1 MTREEIQ
8 EICKQY
14 NVMYL
19 LENESNYRCDTLWLN
34 DTWIGD
40 VDYFNDDYSVY
51 DYVHNRFINTK
62 KLLHELLADKLL
74 MFKKFNEMKRLQK
87 MKRDFND

>member
-1 MTREEIQ
+1 MTRAEIQ

-14 NVMYL
+14 NVTFL
-19 LENESNYRCDTLWLN
+19 PKNKSNYRCDTLWLN

-40 VDYFNDDYSVY
+40 VEYFNDDYSVY
-51 DYVHNRFINTK
+51 DYVHNKFVNTK
-62 KLLHELLADKLL
+62 DLLHKLLSDKVL
-74 MFKKFNEMKRLQK
+74 MFKKFYEMKRIQK

>member
-1 MTREEIQ
+1 MTKAEIQ

-14 NVMYL
+14 NVTFL
-19 LENESNYRCDTLWLN
+19 PENKSNYRFDTLWLN
-34 DTWIGD
+34 NVWIGD
-40 VDYFNDDYSVY
+40 VEYFNDDYSVY
-51 DYVHNRFINTK
+51 DYVHNKFINTK
-62 KLLHELLADKLL
+62 ELLHELLADKLL

>member
-1 MTREEIQ
+1 MTRAEIQ

-14 NVMYL
+14 NVTFCPK
-19 LENESNYRCDTLWLN
+19 NKTNYRCDTLWLN
-34 DTWIGD
+34 NDWIGD
-40 VDYFNDDYSVY
+40 VEYFNDDYSVY
-51 DYVHNRFINTK
+51 DYVHCKMINTK
-62 KLLHELLADKLL
+62 DLLHKLLADKLL

>member
-14 NVMYL
+14 NVTFCPK
-19 LENESNYRCDTLWLN
+19 NKTNYRCDTLWLN
-34 DTWIGD
+34 NDWIGD

-51 DYVHNRFINTK
+51 DYVHNEFVNTK
-62 KLLHELLADKLL
+62 ELLHKLLAYKLL